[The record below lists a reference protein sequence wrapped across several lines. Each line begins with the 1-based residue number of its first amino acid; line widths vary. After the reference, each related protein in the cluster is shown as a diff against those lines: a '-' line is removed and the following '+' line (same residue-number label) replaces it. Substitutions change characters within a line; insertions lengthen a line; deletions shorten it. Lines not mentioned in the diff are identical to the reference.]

1 MSLPFE
7 VPFPEITVGRLV
19 AVRKLELVLTN
30 IELFLVMLL
39 RAMLLAPSGIELGDM
54 DTARIMCWM
63 LAAAVSGEGGRNGTE
78 MWGTG

>member
-1 MSLPFE
+1 M
-7 VPFPEITVGRLV
+7 GRLV

-39 RAMLLAPSGIELGDM
+39 GAMLLAPSGIELGDM
-54 DTARIMCWM
+54 DTARITCWM

-78 MWGTG
+78 MWGTS